1 MKADR
6 IKNLAIMALA
16 VVLSGCATYQSMNRI
31 SIKAEKASYPMGLRM
46 IQVVNGEIIMERNM
60 TTGRAVK

>member
-1 MKADR
+1 ME
-6 IKNLAIMALA
+6 IKNLIIAGI
-16 VVLSGCATYQSMNRI
+16 VVLLSGCATYQSMNRI

-60 TTGRAVK
+60 ATGRAVK